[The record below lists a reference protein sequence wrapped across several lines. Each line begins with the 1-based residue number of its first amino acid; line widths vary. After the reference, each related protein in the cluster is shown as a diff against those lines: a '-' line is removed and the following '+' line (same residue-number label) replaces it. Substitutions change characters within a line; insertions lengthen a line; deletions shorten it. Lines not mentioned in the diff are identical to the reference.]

1 MSTIFLCDD
10 DVGVSGALSFLL
22 QQYGFEVRAYTSGPQ
37 LLAAIDSLPAPVRG
51 VFLLD
56 VRMEP
61 MSGPQVHEQLLQRGL
76 GQRNPVIFLS
86 GHGDIPMAVAAMAKG
101 ALNFVEKPYTDDSLI
116 AILRQALEREAQ
128 WQGAAKRSLFLQSL
142 VESLTPQQ
150 RRVAVLVAAGDLNKV
165 IAAKLNVSERM
176 VEVHRAKVFEKLG
189 VDSAAALATTV
200 ADMRTFGIELSP
212 PEAAA

>member
-1 MSTIFLCDD
+1 MNTIFLCDD

-22 QQYGFEVRAYTSGPQ
+22 RQYGFEVQAYSSGPA
-37 LLAAIDSLPAPVRG
+37 LLAALDALPPPVRG

-56 VRMEP
+56 VRMDP
-61 MSGPQVHEQLLQRGL
+61 MSGPEVHEQLLQRGL
-76 GQRNPVIFLS
+76 RQRNPVIFLS

-101 ALNFVEKPYTDDSLI
+101 ALNFVEKPYADDSLI
-116 AILRQALEREAQ
+116 AILSDALAQEAQ
-128 WQGAAKRSLFLQSL
+128 WQAAAKRAEFLQSM

-165 IAAKLNVSERM
+165 IAAKLGISERM

-200 ADMRTFGIELSP
+200 ADIRACGLELLP
-212 PEAAA
+212 PEAA

>member
-1 MSTIFLCDD
+1 MSTLFLCDD
-10 DVGVSGALSFLL
+10 DTGVSGALSFLL
-22 QQYGFEVRAYTSGPQ
+22 RQYGFEVRAYSSGPE
-37 LLAAIDSLPAPVRG
+37 LLAAIDALPPPVRG

-76 GQRNPVIFLS
+76 RQRNPVIFLT
-86 GHGDIPMAVAAMAKG
+86 GHGDIPMAVAAMARG

-116 AILRQALEREAQ
+116 AILRDALVQEAQ
-128 WQGAAKRSLFLQSL
+128 WQAAAKRAEFLQSM

-165 IAAKLNVSERM
+165 IAAKLNISERM

-200 ADMRTFGIELSP
+200 ADIRACGLELSP
-212 PEAAA
+212 PEAA

>member
-1 MSTIFLCDD
+1 MNTIFLCDD

-22 QQYGFEVRAYTSGPQ
+22 RQYGFEVQAYSSGPA
-37 LLAAIDSLPAPVRG
+37 LLAALDALPPPVRG

-61 MSGPQVHEQLLQRGL
+61 MSGPEVHEQLLQRGL
-76 GQRNPVIFLS
+76 RQRNPVIFLS

-101 ALNFVEKPYTDDSLI
+101 ALNFVEKPYADDSLI
-116 AILRQALEREAQ
+116 AILRDALAQETQ
-128 WQGAAKRSLFLQSL
+128 WQAAAKRAEFLQSM
-142 VESLTPQQ
+142 VASLTPQQ

-200 ADMRTFGIELSP
+200 ADIRACGLELSP
-212 PEAAA
+212 PASDG